1 MVSTEKSVP
10 ADAKSLETAVLGLN
24 ANTCCVCADELA
36 NWSEI
41 LGELLVLIPPVL
53 ATAEVMELEAP
64 DITVE
69 PTHEP
74 PDAVLL
80 PVACIEV
87 PDVVPAVVP
96 LTLLV
101 AV

>member
-1 MVSTEKSVP
+1 
-10 ADAKSLETAVLGLN
+10 
-24 ANTCCVCADELA
+24 
-36 NWSEI
+36 
-41 LGELLVLIPPVL
+41 
-53 ATAEVMELEAP
+53 MELEAP

-69 PTHEP
+69 PTPEP
-74 PDAVLL
+74 PDAVEL